1 MPTTASPGPTA
12 ALQPSSSETS
22 CVDDHTASFLPLEAH
37 GSGSNGASSR
47 VRYSFQMFRFTSGPA
62 ELYLHCSVR
71 LCEQDDRRSCVPA
84 SCRSGRSAPRSGEAR
99 SSLSCSPPQ
108 SCNAVRKR
116 EALRE
121 LPGRGLLSYGPIR
134 VETPDPPESS
144 ELLLRSPPPSCPG
157 SAFHVFFVPD
167 VLAAVVL
174 PVAGVWTLGFFLAL
188 LISVAKAGRRRVP
201 ETDAR

>member
-134 VETPDPPESS
+134 VETPDPPESN
-144 ELLLRSPPPSCPG
+144 
-157 SAFHVFFVPD
+157 